1 VRYVPPY
8 YVSSF
13 PRFSVPRFHRL
24 DSRLLAPSAIPHSE
38 FRLSACGNAQA
49 GNPHSVDMP
58 TKLQLLPL
66 DIGSRLKALPNRVS
80 GIAGLAA
87 LWLFGSFA
95 RGEATPISDVDLAY
109 LPDERL
115 TGDVL
120 QRFETELYCAIA
132 STLHTDEFTFVNVR
146 RAPAYLVWRV
156 LTEGRL
162 LLCRDE
168 EACAVV
174 KASAFQRFPDSRCY
188 TRERWQA
195 LDGWLEGKG
204 MAVDKDRVYSLL
216 DGIREE
222 MGFLVEITGLS
233 REAYLQDKR
242 PQRLTER
249 CLQRGAEG
257 CISIGNHLIARLGL
271 RSPSDYA
278 DVFRVLG
285 EGRMLPAAVV
295 QEMMDMARFR
305 NLLVHV
311 YWAIDHELVYD
322 SLQARVQTLESF
334 ARHVARWLK
343 ELPTD
348 QAG

>member
-1 VRYVPPY
+1 M
-8 YVSSF
+8 
-13 PRFSVPRFHRL
+13 
-24 DSRLLAPSAIPHSE
+24 PS
-38 FRLSACGNAQA
+38 
-49 GNPHSVDMP
+49 
-58 TKLQLLPL
+58 KLQLLPL
-66 DIGSRLKALPNRVS
+66 DIAERLKDLPDRVA
-80 GIAGLAA
+80 GIAGLNA

-109 LPDERL
+109 LPDETL

-120 QRFETELYCAIA
+120 DRFETELYCAIA
-132 STLHTDEFTFVNVR
+132 SALHTDEFSFVNLR

-156 LTEGRL
+156 VTEGRL

-168 EACAVV
+168 EASAVV
-174 KASAFQRFPDSRCY
+174 KASAFQRFPDSRWY
-188 TRERWQA
+188 ARERWQA

-222 MGFLVEITGLS
+222 MGFLDEIAALS
-233 REAYLQDKR
+233 REAYLLDKR
-242 PQRLTER
+242 TQRLTER
-249 CLQRGAEG
+249 CLQRAAEG
-257 CISIGNHLIARLGL
+257 CISIGNHLNARLGW

-285 EGRMLPAAVV
+285 ETKILPTAIA

-311 YWAIDHELVYD
+311 YWAIDHERVYD
-322 SLQARVQTLESF
+322 SLERRNATVKAL
-334 ARHVARWLK
+334 AGHIAVWLRDH
-343 ELPTD
+343 ETREAL
-348 QAG
+348 